1 MLYISLLRA
10 INIGGNN
17 IVKMDILK
25 EVYQSLGLKNIKS
38 YLQTGNVAFE
48 TDEQNVFQ
56 LESMIED
63 GIGKRFGFRPKVIIR
78 TLEELREVVAKTP
91 FNDGKER
98 LPNRLLVMFLAEQPT
113 NEAKAQLAQINT
125 SLEELH
131 LIGKELYLYY
141 PESVANSK
149 LNTNA
154 IEKKLKLCGTARN
167 WNTVVKLVEIGQ
179 SY

>member
-17 IVKMDILK
+17 IIKMDALK
-25 EVYQSLGLKNIKS
+25 EVYRSLGLKNIKS
-38 YLQTGNVAFE
+38 YLQTGNVVFE

-63 GIGKRFGFRPKVIIR
+63 EIEKRFGFRPKVIIR
-78 TLEELREVVAKTP
+78 TLGELKEVIEKTP
-91 FNDGKER
+91 FTDRKER
-98 LPNRLLVMFLAEQPT
+98 LPNRLLVMFLSEEPT
-113 NEAKAQLAQINT
+113 NEAKAQLAQVNT

-131 LIGKELYLYY
+131 LIGKQLYLYY

-149 LNTNA
+149 LNTNV
-154 IEKKLKLCGTARN
+154 IEKKLKFCGTARN
-167 WNTVVKLVEIGQ
+167 WNTVIKLLEIGQ

>member
-10 INIGGNN
+10 INVGGNN
-17 IVKMDILK
+17 KIKMDTLK
-25 EVYQSLGLKNIKS
+25 EVYQSLGLKNVKS
-38 YLQTGNVAFE
+38 YLQTGNVVFE
-48 TDEQNVFQ
+48 ADEEKILQ
-56 LESMIED
+56 LEEKIE
-63 GIGKRFGFRPKVIIR
+63 IEIEKRFGFRPKVIIR
-78 TLEELREVVAKTP
+78 TLEELKEVIAKTP

-113 NEAKAQLAQINT
+113 NEAKAQLTQINT
-125 SLEELH
+125 TLEELH

-149 LNTNA
+149 LNTNI
-154 IEKKLKLCGTARN
+154 IEKKLKLYGTARN
-167 WNTVVKLVEIGQ
+167 WNTVTKLVEIGQ